1 MKKKP
6 IKLKIDNPIVPPKH
20 PGQFKKIH
28 EKPTEAVMA
37 SYGAL
42 RFTLKETAMCLG
54 MSYDTLNRFLKEDEA
69 LRASFDAGLLRSV
82 SSITRSLYQAALK
95 DPKIAIRVLESAD
108 AKRWNKTHIVENI
121 TDDKTKKEETE
132 RLAELLLKAARNP
145 TND

>member
-1 MKKKP
+1 
-6 IKLKIDNPIVPPKH
+6 
-20 PGQFKKIH
+20 
-28 EKPTEAVMA
+28 MA